1 MWCLFRGAGCVQQ
14 IAEPSLRLISAPPSS
29 PPFGSCFIRLN
40 VVGAT
45 AGVSLRS
52 ATLAP
57 LPTDV
62 AAAAVGGHALYILL
76 RASMLLP
83 PPRGSERPTRVGR
96 SRPAALWQDAPQ
108 VTLVLRVEGG

>member
-1 MWCLFRGAGCVQQ
+1 M
-14 IAEPSLRLISAPPSS
+14 
-29 PPFGSCFIRLN
+29 
-40 VVGAT
+40 VGAT

-62 AAAAVGGHALYILL
+62 AAAAVGSHALYILL
-76 RASMLLP
+76 RASMLLPPP